1 MKSKIPEAVGQK
13 FIDGAKKQFN
23 EIPND
28 VEYVKYGELT
38 GTDRN
43 IVEYVLLSEVRRLY
57 DAVLKLANPNT
68 MGDFL
73 EKI

>member
-1 MKSKIPEAVGQK
+1 
-13 FIDGAKKQFN
+13 
-23 EIPND
+23 
-28 VEYVKYGELT
+28 VKYGELT